1 VKLFTM
7 EHLFHVH
14 LGSLVEETHET
25 GLELKRAVGPGSL
38 TALGVGI
45 ILSIYL
51 SLGLPWQTA
60 VRFVVWLA
68 VGVVIYLLYGYSH
81 SRLRHL
87 HPDAPDRTPGLARYN
102 RIVASQVV
110 IGYDG
115 SEASEDAVA
124 FGLTWSRSTGA
135 VPIIATVYPG
145 EHALGVGGVD
155 ADWAAYAR
163 EQAQIIQDKARA
175 TVGDAALYRNVASTS
190 AAHGLADLAEDV
202 EAVMVIVGTTQETGL
217 TRALLGSST
226 ERLLHGATAPV
237 TVVPPRWRKSA
248 PDWISRIGV
257 AYIDTRDARE
267 ALRMAV
273 QVALRIPAR
282 LTLYTVL
289 GQAPEHYSY
298 LVGRTDEQAFWD
310 KAADSFRTAL
320 DFAAAGVPPELEP
333 QTVLLEGA
341 VVESLAALGPND
353 VDVLVCGSRGYGP
366 VRRVLLGGVSAPLIR
381 RARLPVTVVPRAI
394 TAFAE

>member
-1 VKLFTM
+1 M
-7 EHLFHVH
+7 
-14 LGSLVEETHET
+14 
-25 GLELKRAVGPGSL
+25 A
-38 TALGVGI
+38 
-45 ILSIYL
+45 
-51 SLGLPWQTA
+51 
-60 VRFVVWLA
+60 
-68 VGVVIYLLYGYSH
+68 
-81 SRLRHL
+81 SR
-87 HPDAPDRTPGLARYN
+87 
-102 RIVASQVV
+102 VV

-124 FGLTWSRSTGA
+124 FGLTWSRSTGDI
-135 VPIIATVYPG
+135 PIIATVYPE
-145 EHALGVGGVD
+145 EHAPWVGRVD
-155 ADWAAYAR
+155 AEWASYVW
-163 EQAQIIQDKARA
+163 EQAQMNQDNARA

-202 EAVMVIVGTTQETGL
+202 EASMVVVGTTEATGL
-217 TRALLGSST
+217 LRALVGSST

-237 TVVPPRWRKSA
+237 TVVPPRWRQSA

-273 QVALRIPAR
+273 RVAMRIRAR

-289 GQAPEHYSY
+289 GQSSEGYSY
-298 LVGRTDEQAFWD
+298 LVGRMDEHAFWD
-310 KAADSFRTAL
+310 MVRDSFRTAL

-333 QTVLLEGA
+333 RTVLLKGA
-341 VVESLAALGPND
+341 VVESLAALDPND
-353 VDVLVCGSRGYGP
+353 VDVLVSGSRGYGP
-366 VRRVLLGGVSAPLIR
+366 VRRVLLGGVSSPLIR